1 MCSIK
6 TYTFLITFS
15 EKIFVTKS
23 FTIDSLHEP
32 AFMLLVFVQVHFDF
46 KDIHGN
52 LGVSTFFIFQFLL
65 NCLRVNTFFTDHCN
79 TSATTTSGRF
89 IHIEQEKS
97 KLREDASVWAKMSNA
112 LGSVFN

>member
-1 MCSIK
+1 MSNGTRETPTTDYATLIK
-6 TYTFLITFS
+6 DALLIEDNTLTFKLAHIDTGWTRLIG
-15 EKIFVTKS
+15 
-23 FTIDSLHEP
+23 FT
-32 AFMLLVFVQVHFDF
+32 
-46 KDIHGN
+46 
-52 LGVSTFFIFQFLL
+52 
-65 NCLRVNTFFTDHCN
+65 NTQGRLINNSTDHCN